1 MAEIKVD
8 IRHRK
13 GGELRRTVRTYP
25 IPENISA
32 VNVDSFAAAMV
43 EHTAAIHQEENFG
56 QPERALVD
64 ALRRQVLTGI
74 LNDATEGPG
83 RRLALRAL
91 AVLSLDDGQLLEAYA
106 NAPRRGPNG
115 G

>member
-1 MAEIKVD
+1 MRDMKVD
-8 IRHRK
+8 IRHRI
-13 GGELRRTVRTYP
+13 GGELRRTVQTYP

-64 ALRRQVLTGI
+64 ALRRQVLTAI
-74 LNDATEGPG
+74 LNEALEGPG
-83 RRLALRAL
+83 RRVAARAL
-91 AVLSLDDGQLLEAYA
+91 AVLALDDGQLLEAYA
-106 NAPRRGPNG
+106 SGRRSGRNSG
-115 G
+115 